1 MNILGSALPM
11 ACDSMRDALV
21 EPGCRHVAENL
32 VIGSVWGSS
41 PRQKGAA
48 LLQRMVARPTV
59 CLRRLGRG
67 RRSREVA
74 FGRFLAN
81 RKVTVDRLIEG
92 WGDRTAS
99 AVAGRHVLAIQDTSE
114 INFSTTP
121 RRRRGLGEIG
131 KGVGRGLLLHAMLA
145 VDAGTGGCLGLV
157 AGRIWTRKGRVKVA
171 HQKRRLKDKES
182 ERWLTTATESK
193 PVLAAAA
200 MVTVVADRESD
211 IFAEWARLP
220 EPNFHLITRS
230 MHDRRLASGERLYAA
245 GERFALT
252 TTRLVDLP
260 DRALKRRARLA
271 TLSLR
276 FGRVELARPKNTT
289 ERDLPKTVPLML
301 VEVVEADPPAGC
313 EPVHWRL
320 LTTHEVADAE
330 AAWQIVDWYR
340 KRWIIE
346 QFWRVLK
353 LQGLKLEDSQ
363 VATAERL
370 VKLTAIATK
379 AASVTLQLVQARDGS
394 TCEPASVAFAPH
406 EIQVLAKLDAE
417 YEGPTA
423 LQKNPHP
430 AATLAWAGWIIAR
443 LGGWNGYPSSKP
455 PGPITFK
462 NGLDEF
468 YAIAAGWSLRHVRI
482 P

>member
-1 MNILGSALPM
+1 
-11 ACDSMRDALV
+11 
-21 EPGCRHVAENL
+21 
-32 VIGSVWGSS
+32 
-41 PRQKGAA
+41 
-48 LLQRMVARPTV
+48 MVARSTV
-59 CLRRLGRG
+59 CLRRLGLG
-67 RRSREVA
+67 RRAREVG

-81 RKVTVDRLIEG
+81 RKVTVDRRIEG
-92 WGDRTAS
+92 WSDRTAS

-114 INFSTTP
+114 INFPTTA

-145 VDAGTGGCLGLV
+145 VDAGTGSSLGLV
-157 AGRIWTRKGRVKVA
+157 TGRIWTRQGRVKIA

-182 ERWLTTATESK
+182 ERWLTTATQSK

-211 IFAEWARLP
+211 IFAEWATLP
-220 EPNFHLITRS
+220 EPNFHLITRC
-230 MHDRRLASGERLYAA
+230 MHDRRLVSGECLYAA

-271 TLSLR
+271 KLSLR

-289 ERDLPKTVPLML
+289 ERDLPKAVPLTL
-301 VEVVEADPPAGC
+301 VEVVEPNPPAGC

-346 QFWRVLK
+346 QFWRLLK

-363 VATAERL
+363 LATAERL
-370 VKLTAIATK
+370 IKLTAIATK
-379 AASVTLQLVQARDGS
+379 AAAVTLQLVQARDGC
-394 TCEPASVAFAPH
+394 TREPASVAFAPH
-406 EIQVLAKLDAE
+406 EIELLAKLDTE
-417 YEGPTA
+417 FEGRTA
-423 LQKNPHP
+423 LQKNPHA
-430 AATLAWAGWIIAR
+430 AATLAWAAWIIAR

-462 NGLDEF
+462 HGLDEF
-468 YAIAAGWSLRHVRI
+468 HAMAAGWSLRHACI